1 MMQSHQI
8 SLDQSG
14 VISRDLLLHAVL
26 IHDWSF
32 SRSMIGIAWLAWQ
45 PVWGIHVHSH
55 KTDVD
60 WVQDRNGN
68 SPAQLAAAEGHISVV
83 ARILDSGRQGED
95 KGLSALHL
103 ATQAGVIPL
112 VRQLLALPHCDRNAQ
127 DADGLTPLHWAASKG
142 ARSQFHLSC
151 GSALEWAASKGARS
165 QFHLSCGS
173 VSSG

>member
-1 MMQSHQI
+1 M
-8 SLDQSG
+8 
-14 VISRDLLLHAVL
+14 LLELCIHPPLTTRPLL
-26 IHDWSF
+26 ILS
-32 SRSMIGIAWLAWQ
+32 
-45 PVWGIHVHSH
+45 
-55 KTDVD
+55 

-142 ARSQFHLSC
+142 ALISILAESLGFFT
-151 GSALEWAASKGARS
+151 ALDSRVCMHGIE
-165 QFHLSCGS
+165 
-173 VSSG
+173 